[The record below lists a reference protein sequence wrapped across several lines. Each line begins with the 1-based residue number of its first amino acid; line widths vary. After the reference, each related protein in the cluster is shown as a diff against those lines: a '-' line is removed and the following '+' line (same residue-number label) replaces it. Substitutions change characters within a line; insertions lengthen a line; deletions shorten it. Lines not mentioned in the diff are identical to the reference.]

1 MPNMNSLFKLFR
13 SIHPMAEDLRN
24 HLEDIVKE
32 TKLERK
38 GYLLK
43 SGQVCENIY
52 LIEKGLLRSFYV
64 KNKKEISL
72 RFMKEGEICVVYENF
87 FKRRPGFEY
96 IQDIEDTLTYYITYQ
111 ELENIYTQFVTF
123 NVTARIL
130 IERCQIFE
138 KERLMAMWMQSAED
152 RYTWFAEKCPELMQ
166 RIPAKQIASYLGMTE
181 VMCSNI
187 KRRRDLP
194 RQIN

>member
-1 MPNMNSLFKLFR
+1 
-13 SIHPMAEDLRN
+13 MAEDLRN
-24 HLEDIVKE
+24 HLEDILKE

-52 LIEKGLLRSFYV
+52 FIEKGLLRSFYV

-87 FKRRPGFEY
+87 FNRRPGFEY
-96 IQDIEDTLTYYITYQ
+96 IQAIEDTLTYYITYQ